1 MRKKVPFELNPKWG
15 DEQWGTHPG
24 KGFGTANSWYLV
36 TNNEKTILAD
46 DNLLKTTS
54 KGKKKSDWKEP

>member
-1 MRKKVPFELNPKWG
+1 MRKKVPCELNLKWG

-24 KGFGTANSWYLV
+24 KGLGTANSWCLV

-46 DNLLKTTS
+46 GNSLKTTS